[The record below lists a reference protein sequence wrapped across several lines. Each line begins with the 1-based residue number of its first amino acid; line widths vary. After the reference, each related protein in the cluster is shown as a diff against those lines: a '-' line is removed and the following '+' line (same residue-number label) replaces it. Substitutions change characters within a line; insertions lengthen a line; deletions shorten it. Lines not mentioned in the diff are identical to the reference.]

1 MMSIE
6 LPMPVAPTLDDV
18 VNVTITGRVRNV
30 RYDPMSPT
38 GYTIWVE
45 MDLLGVGD
53 GLTPQS
59 NLRSA
64 AVYRRDRFVQQQGVG
79 SIDT

>member
-1 MMSIE
+1 MMTLE
-6 LPMPVAPTLDDV
+6 LPMPVAPKLDDV
-18 VNVTITGRVRNV
+18 INVTVTGRVKNI

-53 GLTPQS
+53 GLSPQS
-59 NLRSA
+59 NLRTEA
-64 AVYRRDRFVQQQGVG
+64 FYKRDRFIQQQGVG